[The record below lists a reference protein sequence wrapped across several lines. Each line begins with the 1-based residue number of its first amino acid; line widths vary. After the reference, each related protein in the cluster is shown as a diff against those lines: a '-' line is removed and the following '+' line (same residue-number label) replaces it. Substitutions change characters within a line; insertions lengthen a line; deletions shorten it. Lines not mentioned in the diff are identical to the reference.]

1 MDRIELLGTSMLIKR
16 DIPLTQT
23 ASGIFVG
30 ESTDK
35 PDTGTIVMIGPEA
48 ITNLVGKR
56 VRFRETFAT
65 PLQIDGEEFLYFVDI
80 ESPIYYIINE

>member
-35 PDTGTIVMIGPEA
+35 PDTGTIVRIGKDVNRDL
-48 ITNLVGKR
+48 ISKR
-56 VRFRETFAT
+56 VKFKEHFAT
-65 PLQIDGEEFLYFVDI
+65 PLEIEGEEYLYFSDA
-80 ESPIYYIINE
+80 ESPIYFIIHE